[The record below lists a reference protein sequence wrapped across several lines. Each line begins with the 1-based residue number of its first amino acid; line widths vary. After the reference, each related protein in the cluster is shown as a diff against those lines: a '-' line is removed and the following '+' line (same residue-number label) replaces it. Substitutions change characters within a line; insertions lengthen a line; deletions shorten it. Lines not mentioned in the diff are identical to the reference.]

1 MDWIDKWNEAL
12 EMLEK
17 RLTAEISLDDIA
29 RTACC
34 TTFHFQPMFSY
45 LADMPLSEYIRR
57 RKMTKAA
64 FDLQRGAKV
73 IDVALKYGYRSPT
86 AFTRAFQSIHGIT
99 PSQAKGKGAPLKAFP
114 SIRFQMTVK
123 GVTALD
129 YRIEAKGPLRIAGI
143 YTPLEKDMEKNF
155 QIVPAFWQK
164 TVADNIL
171 PKLLGIMEMPAVLG
185 ISACQEEEWKYW
197 IGVCTSKEVEPP
209 LEILELPAA
218 TWAIFPGTGAM
229 PKACQE
235 LEKRIFTE
243 WLPTSGYTYG
253 KGADIEVYYNTDP
266 TDSVFEIWIPV
277 VKKTENI

>member
-17 RLTAEISLDDIA
+17 SLTVEISLDDIA

-34 TTFHFQPMFSY
+34 TTFHFQRMFSY

-99 PSQAKGKGAPLKAFP
+99 PSQAKAKGAPLKAFP
-114 SIRFQMTVK
+114 PIRFQMTVK

-129 YRIEAKGPLRIAGI
+129 YRMEAKGPLRIAGI

-155 QIVPAFWQK
+155 QTVPAFWQK
-164 TVADNIL
+164 LRQT
-171 PKLLGIMEMPAVLG
+171 
-185 ISACQEEEWKYW
+185 
-197 IGVCTSKEVEPP
+197 
-209 LEILELPAA
+209 
-218 TWAIFPGTGAM
+218 IF
-229 PKACQE
+229 C
-235 LEKRIFTE
+235 R
-243 WLPTSGYTYG
+243 
-253 KGADIEVYYNTDP
+253 N
-266 TDSVFEIWIPV
+266 
-277 VKKTENI
+277 

>member
-17 RLTAEISLDDIA
+17 SLTAEISLDDIA

-34 TTFHFQPMFSY
+34 TTFHFQRMFSY

-64 FDLQRGAKV
+64 FDLQSGAKV

-99 PSQAKGKGAPLKAFP
+99 PSQAKAKGAPLKAFP
-114 SIRFQMTVK
+114 PIRFQMTVK

-171 PKLLGIMEMPAVLG
+171 PKLIGIMEMPAVLG

-197 IGVCTSKEVEPP
+197 IGVWHFQRSGTASGNSGTACCHMGH
-209 LEILELPAA
+209 LPRHRRHAKSISGIGETNFYGMA
-218 TWAIFPGTGAM
+218 PHI
-229 PKACQE
+229 
-235 LEKRIFTE
+235 
-243 WLPTSGYTYG
+243 WLHIRQRSRYRGLL
-253 KGADIEVYYNTDP
+253 
-266 TDSVFEIWIPV
+266 
-277 VKKTENI
+277 